1 MNGIVNLK
9 LTSVADFF
17 GIKGHGHN
25 SLDDARM
32 TAQIYEKFLE
42 LDENAKLLEQQE
54 EVSNNPFAALGLGG
68 LFD

>member
-1 MNGIVNLK
+1 M
-9 LTSVADFF
+9 ADFF

-25 SLDDARM
+25 SLEDARM
-32 TAQIYEKFLE
+32 TAQIYEEFLE
-42 LDENAKLLEQQE
+42 LDENTKLLEQQE

>member
-1 MNGIVNLK
+1 
-9 LTSVADFF
+9 
-17 GIKGHGHN
+17 
-25 SLDDARM
+25 M
-32 TAQIYEKFLE
+32 TAQIYEKYLE